1 MKRLSIVFVFL
12 CISAL
17 SFKAFSQE
25 VPKGWYLLDPIE
37 DHFYGIS
44 LNKAYQFLKEHNRQS
59 KQVIVAVLDS
69 GVDTAHED
77 LKDILWRNPGEI
89 PGNGIDDDGNGYID
103 DINGWNFLGG
113 KDGRN
118 VKKTSDER
126 SRIYHRYKADF
137 LNKDIDTS
145 SLNDDEKSHY
155 IIWKKAAA
163 ELNFSTEEQTELM
176 YVDITAKAIKKHD
189 KILRKELEQEEYTV
203 ETLEKF
209 EPNSKIGKEAK
220 LGYLTCMKILGIES
234 EETNISTIEQL
245 DEYID
250 GKKSAFESKE
260 QIPVDY
266 RSQIVKDNYSDFSD
280 NHYGNNDVMGPN
292 PMHGTHVTGIIAAKR
307 NNGIGMDGVADNV
320 RVMMVRVVPD
330 GDEYDKDVALGI
342 RYAVDNGAKVINM
355 SFGKSFSPEKPWV
368 DSAIRYAA
376 SKDVLILHAAGNDGA
391 DNDTKDNFP
400 SPYSQRFKN
409 TAENFICIGASSD
422 PKISKSLAADFSNY
436 GKVNVDL
443 FAPGVKIYSTLP
455 GKSKYGNLQGT
466 SMSAPIVTGLA
477 AMIRSYYPELTA
489 LQIKKI
495 LESSVMLPDSTIEN
509 IKPGP
514 QPTPVSFA
522 SLSKTGGIV
531 NAYYAV
537 SAAELMRPLTAKDPG
552 KLNTKTAKIK
562 K

>member
-260 QIPVDY
+260 RIPVDY